1 MPQLRPTRQVSIDSP
16 AGNIPNSG
24 TMRATLVCALAAV
37 LLPNISH
44 AQAPVFSVIPGESSI
59 RFSVKSSVSIVGKFD
74 RWNAILTFPSTDVAS
89 GVLHIQ
95 IDAATVDTG
104 SGMKNNKLMG
114 KDFFDVEHFP
124 SIAFQSTKVVQTSPT
139 TFDVDGDFS
148 IRGVTRQEKLKLTI
162 PTRQTGEDE
171 IQGVLIFNRKE
182 YGMNKGIPFVRIEDH
197 VEVRINLRVQQHS
210 GPRLVYQK

>member
-1 MPQLRPTRQVSIDSP
+1 MRSAILCVLAVSI
-16 AGNIPNSG
+16 
-24 TMRATLVCALAAV
+24 
-37 LLPNISH
+37 LPPICC
-44 AQAPVFSVIPGESSI
+44 AQAPVFSVIPAESSV

-74 RWNAILTFPSTDVAS
+74 KWDATLTFPSTDVTT
-89 GVLHIQ
+89 GVLHVQ

-104 SGMKNNKLMG
+104 SGMKNNKLKG
-114 KDFFDVEHFP
+114 KDFFDVEHYP

-162 PTRQTGEDE
+162 PTKQTGEDE

-197 VEVRINLRVQQHS
+197 VEVRINLRVQQRS
-210 GPRLVYQK
+210 GPRLVY

>member
-1 MPQLRPTRQVSIDSP
+1 
-16 AGNIPNSG
+16 
-24 TMRATLVCALAAV
+24 MRATLVCALAAV

-59 RFSVKSSVSIVGKFD
+59 RFSVKSSVAIVGKFD
-74 RWNAILTFPSTDVAS
+74 KWDATLTFPSPDVTT

-104 SGMKNNKLMG
+104 SGMKNNKLKG

-148 IRGVTRQEKLKLTI
+148 IRGVTRPEKLNLTI
-162 PTRQTGEDE
+162 TGKGTGSGAID
-171 IQGVLIFNRKE
+171 GVLVFNRKQ

-197 VEVRINLRVQQHS
+197 VKVRINLRVHQRS
-210 GPRLVYQK
+210 GPHLVYQK

>member
-1 MPQLRPTRQVSIDSP
+1 
-16 AGNIPNSG
+16 
-24 TMRATLVCALAAV
+24 MRSAILCVLAFV
-37 LLPNISH
+37 LLPQISR
-44 AQAPVFSVIPGESSI
+44 AQVPVFAVIPAESSI
-59 RFSVKSSVSIVGKFD
+59 KFTVKSSVAIVGKFD
-74 RWNAILTFPSTDVAS
+74 KWDATLTFPSADVTT

-95 IDAATVDTG
+95 IEAATVDTG
-104 SGMKNNKLMG
+104 SGMKNNKLKG
-114 KDFFDVEHFP
+114 KDFFYVEHYP
-124 SIAFQSTKVVQTSPT
+124 SIAFRSTKVVQTSPT

-162 PTRQTGEDE
+162 PAKQTGEDE
-171 IQGVLIFNRKE
+171 IQGVLVFNRKE

>member
-1 MPQLRPTRQVSIDSP
+1 
-16 AGNIPNSG
+16 
-24 TMRATLVCALAAV
+24 MRATLVCALAAV

-59 RFSVKSSVSIVGKFD
+59 RFSVKSSVAIVGKFD
-74 RWNAILTFPSTDVAS
+74 KWDATLTFPSPDVTT

-104 SGMKNNKLMG
+104 SGMKNTKLKG

-148 IRGVTRQEKLKLTI
+148 IRGVTRPEKLNLTI
-162 PTRQTGEDE
+162 TGKGTGSGAID
-171 IQGVLIFNRKE
+171 GVLVFNRKQ

-197 VEVRINLRVQQHS
+197 VEVRINLRVHQRS
-210 GPRLVYQK
+210 GPHLVYQK